1 MAINSPSTQFF
12 GWKDASAGATFSVNF
27 PKAPEM
33 ELILIGAEF
42 YQDIEQHDRLVLHFK
57 GKPFVKGTEL
67 KYGDPVVF
75 KFESEKVKRNFSGT
89 IHIVDPKNSMKANTT
104 DVVCVGA
111 SAKLKNPDAKVYTN
125 ITADQA
131 VTKIAKKHGM
141 KAVTQR
147 HPRKRKSIVQ
157 TGDVT
162 DWQMLRRLA
171 KQTGFALLA
180 ENTTITFMSKAKIY
194 DSNKAKA
201 PYFLYVDDPN
211 GGVATKWDRNL
222 GTITTFNAHLSDES
236 PETGIN
242 VNRVMTGVHEKTGKV
257 IKTKHPKEKV
267 DLYSKGAAVPG
278 ETFIL

>member
-12 GWKDASAGATFSVNF
+12 GWKDASAGASFSVNF

-33 ELILIGAEF
+33 ELTLIGAEF

-75 KFESEKVKRNFSGT
+75 IFEAEKVKRTFTGT
-89 IHIVDPKNSMKANTT
+89 IHIVDPKNSMKTNNT

-111 SAKLKNPDAKVYTN
+111 SAKLKNPDAKVYAN
-125 ITADQA
+125 VTADQ
-131 VTKIAKKHGM
+131 VISKIAKKHGM
-141 KAVTQR
+141 KAITQR
-147 HPRKRKSIVQ
+147 HPRKRDSIVQ

-162 DWQMLRRLA
+162 DWQMCRRLA

-180 ENTTITFMSKAKIY
+180 ENTTITFMSKAKIF
-194 DSNKAKA
+194 DNNKLKS
-201 PYFLYVDDPN
+201 PYFNYVDDPN
-211 GGVATKWDRNL
+211 GGIATKWDRNT
-222 GTITTFNAHLSDES
+222 GTITSFNAHLADES
-236 PETGIN
+236 PETGVN
-242 VNRVMTGVHEKTGKV
+242 VNRVMNGVDPKTKKV

-267 DLYSKGAAVPG
+267 DFYTKGVAVPG
-278 ETFIL
+278 EGF